1 MLVTL
6 PTNMQKKWSKIVF
19 LSLFVLFQGFLYAF
33 LFSNDKVI
41 DFVINHLTFPLSNF
55 ISKISGSVQF
65 PIGELFYLGL
75 LFLFI
80 WLIFNLLK
88 SFLKNRT
95 KVNNYIVKLLIV
107 INCCYFVYTFA
118 WGIMYKKESLTF
130 DKKEINIDPMI
141 LKSIYC
147 NEMDKAIFYR
157 NKISPS
163 EARPVQF
170 KTSLVDYNK
179 DFKELQYDLKEIAWL
194 KNYRFLEKP
203 QYKLSTISMIQNYIG
218 ILGYYNPFTVESN
231 LNKYNSPLKQS
242 STMFHEYGHQMGFA
256 SESEANFLSYYL
268 GTQSKNPEVN
278 YSVYYKSIFSLLG
291 AISKTDSYFVK
302 MELDNLDTKIKVDRK
317 AEIEY
322 YKKYEGK
329 TSEAFS
335 EVNNQFLKAN
345 DQEGTI
351 SYNKYVEYIYYLYQQ
366 KNGTSK

>member
-1 MLVTL
+1 MLVIL
-6 PTNMQKKWSKIVF
+6 PINMQKKWSKIGLF
-19 LSLFVLFQGFLYAF
+19 SLLLLIQGVLYSV
-33 LFSNDKVI
+33 LFSNNKIVN
-41 DFVINHLTFPLSNF
+41 FVLNHLTFPISNF
-55 ISKISGSVQF
+55 ISKITSSIPF
-65 PIGELFYLGL
+65 PLGELFYLCL
-75 LFLFI
+75 IILFI

-88 SFLKNRT
+88 SVLKNRT
-95 KVNNYIVKLLIV
+95 KINKCIVQLLFV
-107 INCCYFVYTFA
+107 INCGYFVYTFA

-130 DKKEINIDPMI
+130 DKETIKIDPVI

-157 NKISPS
+157 NKISQS
-163 EARPVQF
+163 ETQSVQF
-170 KTSLVDYNK
+170 KTSLNDYNK
-179 DFKELQYDLKEIAWL
+179 DFQQLQYHLKEITWL

-231 LNKYNSPLKQS
+231 LNKYNSHLKQS

-256 SESEANFLSYYL
+256 SESEANFLAYYL
-268 GTQSKNPEVN
+268 GTQSHNPEIN

-291 AISKTDSYFVK
+291 AISKTDPYFVK
-302 MELDNLDTKIKVDRK
+302 MELDLLDKKIKVDRK

-322 YKKYEGK
+322 YKQYEGK

-366 KNGTSK
+366 KNGTIF